1 MSIVYLI
8 GKKIIFKHI
17 KYKIIVY
24 YILIGFSVRAR
35 VMLQDKIIKIIIFL
49 KKNAIKHALK
59 LIEKGVMY
67 VQSLQDVIRTKQKDF
82 NYNYIR
88 E

>member
-1 MSIVYLI
+1 
-8 GKKIIFKHI
+8 
-17 KYKIIVY
+17 
-24 YILIGFSVRAR
+24 
-35 VMLQDKIIKIIIFL
+35 MLQDKFFQT
-49 KKNAIKHALK
+49 KKKCNKHALK

>member
-17 KYKIIVY
+17 KYIIIVY

-35 VMLQDKIIKIIIFL
+35 VMLQDNFL
-49 KKNAIKHALK
+49 KNAIIKHYMCTK
-59 LIEKGVMY
+59 INRKGVMLY

-88 E
+88 K

>member
-1 MSIVYLI
+1 MCT
-8 GKKIIFKHI
+8 KIN
-17 KYKIIVY
+17 
-24 YILIGFSVRAR
+24 R
-35 VMLQDKIIKIIIFL
+35 
-49 KKNAIKHALK
+49 
-59 LIEKGVMY
+59 KGVMLY

>member
-1 MSIVYLI
+1 MHIT
-8 GKKIIFKHI
+8 KIN
-17 KYKIIVY
+17 
-24 YILIGFSVRAR
+24 R
-35 VMLQDKIIKIIIFL
+35 
-49 KKNAIKHALK
+49 
-59 LIEKGVMY
+59 KGVMY

>member
-1 MSIVYLI
+1 LSIVYLI

-17 KYKIIVY
+17 KYIIIVY

-35 VMLQDKIIKIIIFL
+35 VMLQDNFIKKCNKTLYMCTKI
-49 KKNAIKHALK
+49 NR
-59 LIEKGVMY
+59 KGVMLY

-88 E
+88 K

>member
-1 MSIVYLI
+1 
-8 GKKIIFKHI
+8 
-17 KYKIIVY
+17 
-24 YILIGFSVRAR
+24 
-35 VMLQDKIIKIIIFL
+35 MLQDKFFKQ
-49 KKNAIKHALK
+49 KRNAIKHALK

>member
-1 MSIVYLI
+1 
-8 GKKIIFKHI
+8 
-17 KYKIIVY
+17 
-24 YILIGFSVRAR
+24 
-35 VMLQDKIIKIIIFL
+35 MLQDNFL
-49 KKNAIKHALK
+49 LKNAIKHYMCTK
-59 LIEKGVMY
+59 INRKGVMLY